1 MDYISYL
8 RNMVGHEK
16 VIMVVAGCFV
26 LNKKNEVLLQL
37 RSDNGKW
44 GHPGGF
50 MEFGETVEDTARRE
64 VFEETGL
71 KLGKLEFLMCI
82 LEKIRKTLSN
92 GDQVALVKLTYICKD
107 FHGTLHTDN
116 EESLQLKFF
125 SLDNLPELWQNQ
137 QEVLDD
143 LLKFMKIKT
152 NYPSF

>member
-26 LNKKNEVLLQL
+26 LNEKNEVLLQL

-71 KLGKLEFLMCI
+71 KLGKLEFFNVYSGKKY
-82 LEKIRKTLSN
+82 ERALSN
-92 GDQVALVKLTYICKD
+92 GDQVALVKLTYICRD
-107 FHGTLHTDN
+107 FHGTLHTNN

-125 SLDNLPELWQNQ
+125 PLDNLPELWQNQ

-143 LLKFMKIKT
+143 LLEFMEIK
-152 NYPSF
+152 N